1 VKDRERWMDG
11 EATELERL
19 LLRSVADERPSRR
32 LQRRMRLGIGLA
44 APLITLKAA
53 AAALSVAALA
63 TGVAV
68 TLVDRDDAT
77 APRSSESVVPREAGS
92 AANAPPVRNAEP
104 LRDSPAPNS
113 PAPNSPAPNSP
124 APNSPDGADIP
135 TGRGASP
142 ESPRVDAEQRASKRT
157 PVHQATAPADLR
169 EQMRLLDRARAA
181 LRAGEPR
188 RALAELALYSE
199 RYPRGAFGQEATV
212 LRVEALKQSGQDA
225 RAAALAREFV
235 TRHAD
240 SPHVDR
246 VSRVAREGKDAGR

>member
-1 VKDRERWMDG
+1 MDG

-53 AAALSVAALA
+53 AAALSVAAIA

-68 TLVDRDDAT
+68 TMVDRDDAT
-77 APRSSESVVPREAGS
+77 APPASESGVPREAGS
-92 AANAPPVRNAEP
+92 AATAPSLQNAEP
-104 LRDSPAPNS
+104 LRASPAPNS
-113 PAPNSPAPNSP
+113 PAPNSPAPQ
-124 APNSPDGADIP
+124 ALDGADLP
-135 TGRGASP
+135 TSRGASP
-142 ESPRVDAEQRASKRT
+142 ESPRVDGEQRASKRT
-157 PVHQATAPADLR
+157 TAHQATAPADLR

-188 RALAELALYSE
+188 RALAELARYSE

-246 VSRVAREGKDAGR
+246 VSRIAREGKDAGR